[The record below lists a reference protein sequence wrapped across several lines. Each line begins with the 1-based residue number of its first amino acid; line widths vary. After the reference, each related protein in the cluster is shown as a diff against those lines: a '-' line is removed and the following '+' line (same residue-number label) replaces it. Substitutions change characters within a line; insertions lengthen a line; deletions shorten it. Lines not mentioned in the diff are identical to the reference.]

1 MQEIMNV
8 VWQSLAAILSAV
20 ITIGG
25 GYLIG
30 LIKSKIKNEKLQK
43 VLTNVTTIVQNSV
56 DSVTQT
62 TVNNL
67 KKIEKWDET
76 GKKQAFEETKTLI
89 MSALTDTSKKVI
101 AETSNLSVEEW
112 ITIAVEAY
120 IGKK

>member
-67 KKIEKWDET
+67 KKIGKWDET

>member
-62 TVNNL
+62 TVNQF

>member
-62 TVNNL
+62 TVNHL